1 MLVWAAFL
9 PVTSASSLQ
18 QRLERLTPEQ
28 RSRVARLVSDLE
40 ESAQREP
47 RKRRQ
52 PGALLGA
59 MHTHDDF
66 DAPLDEAFL
75 QP

>member
-1 MLVWAAFL
+1 M
-9 PVTSASSLQ
+9 TSASSLQ
-18 QRLERLTPEQ
+18 HRLERLTPKQ

-40 ESAQREP
+40 GSAQREP
-47 RKRRQ
+47 RKLRQ
-52 PGALLGA
+52 PGGLLGA
-59 MHTHDDF
+59 MHTLDDF